1 MKKTAFFLTV
11 VFFLSVS
18 VLSQACVGRILN
30 IGIMQSANE
39 NLLAEL
45 VSVLLNERT
54 GTTVKIKA
62 FDSSEEIYN
71 ALKSEEIGVII
82 ENTDHAMNMLNM
94 QMSADIKR
102 DYDVTKKAFKEQMN
116 LTWLKPFGL
125 LPREDGKGE
134 YYYSAVLT
142 EDVLINFPALPR
154 VINKLKGIANDKRF
168 DKVIKSVESG
178 GKVKS
183 IARDFLK
190 KKKLI

>member
-1 MKKTAFFLTV
+1 MKKTALFLTV

-18 VLSQACVGRILN
+18 VQSQACVGRILN
-30 IGIMQSANE
+30 IGIMKSANQ

-54 GTTVKIKA
+54 GTTVKIKF

-71 ALKSEEIGVII
+71 ALKGEEIGIVI

-94 QMSADIKR
+94 QMSSDRKR
-102 DYDVTKKAFKEQMN
+102 DYAVSKKKFKEQMN

-142 EDVLINFPALPR
+142 EDVLVNFPALPR
-154 VINKLKGIANDKRF
+154 VINKLKGITNDKHF
-168 DKVIKSVESG
+168 EKVVKSVESG
-178 GKVKS
+178 EQVKG
-183 IARDFLK
+183 IARDLLK